1 MMVQN
6 VKCLLFYI
14 WQVPKNI
21 VILFRKDQILTAK
34 WHDSKYVQLLAI
46 WHSRLENK
54 KVTKYVQ

>member
-6 VKCLLFYI
+6 VKCLLFLHLAGTREYL
-14 WQVPKNI
+14 NI

-46 WHSRLENK
+46 
-54 KVTKYVQ
+54 

>member
-1 MMVQN
+1 MSN
-6 VKCLLFYI
+6 VFCFYI
-14 WQVPKNI
+14 WQVPKNK

-54 KVTKYVQ
+54 KVTKYLQ

>member
-1 MMVQN
+1 MSN
-6 VKCLLFYI
+6 VFCFYI

-21 VILFRKDQILTAK
+21 ENYRKDQILTAK

>member
-1 MMVQN
+1 MSN
-6 VKCLLFYI
+6 VFCFYI

-34 WHDSKYVQLLAI
+34 WHDSKYVQ
-46 WHSRLENK
+46 HSRLENK